1 MYQRVANQTESLK
14 GLWAAKLNLKG
25 RVGMATP
32 EDMAAYELR
41 LGALEEELQRR
52 KQLGGR
58 FESTLGRLKDLMLT
72 DEKHREEHQVY
83 NILLLSYQTIYIL
96 FHKRGSVED
105 RMHLWL

>member
-25 RVGMATP
+25 RAGMATE

-83 NILLLSYQTIYIL
+83 NVPKMSYQTIYYFIEEGVVKTEWC
-96 FHKRGSVED
+96 FGS
-105 RMHLWL
+105 